1 MFQPWTRVLSTCSN
15 YQWWSTATHHI
26 STQQMDMNVLK
37 SKATLPEMTYPTRR
51 CLSTRLLYT
60 GPYIIV
66 FCSDTHTLLAKS
78 VWQICHR
85 GMPCK
90 RESCDNW
97 KALMPQELVLVCL
110 GPPLR
115 CIVLYML
122 VFVCCY
128 VLILY
133 CSRSL
138 VQMLVTFQPSPTSK
152 SMVDS
157 KAVPRCLQQAQDQYI
172 CDEWNHKAMQT
183 IFLSPTYGLPDP
195 ENIAT
200 AGRSTSYRMNCTE
213 KKEHQFSQLNIM
225 ANLIV
230 TILHL

>member
-15 YQWWSTATHHI
+15 YQWWSTATHRI

-110 GPPLR
+110 GPPPA
-115 CIVLYML
+115 
-122 VFVCCY
+122 
-128 VLILY
+128 LY
-133 CSRSL
+133 CPLYAGLCMLLCINFILLPITCANVSDISALSNYKKHGWQQGCSTLSAASSRS
-138 VQMLVTFQPSPTSK
+138 
-152 SMVDS
+152 
-157 KAVPRCLQQAQDQYI
+157 I
-172 CDEWNHKAMQT
+172 
-183 IFLSPTYGLPDP
+183 
-195 ENIAT
+195 
-200 AGRSTSYRMNCTE
+200 
-213 KKEHQFSQLNIM
+213 
-225 ANLIV
+225 
-230 TILHL
+230 HLWWMKP